1 MCRAVRST
9 GSRFGDDG
17 AHRLIIGFGT
27 DEAAL
32 MCLRELQRQDR
43 ARGCCLMAGGRPRA
57 EIDLGLVERS
67 AHIGCTN
74 DEIVALLGIGRS
86 TFYDRLK
93 DDPELQAVIDRGR
106 AVGRATLR
114 RLQWQGAENGNATM
128 LVWLGKNMLS
138 QTDKIENSGTTDVNT
153 RLIVE
158 LVGDAAP
165 AIEHEKQ
172 QQRFTPRLVTGDVVW
187 KGVTPMARA
196 LINR

>member
-1 MCRAVRST
+1 
-9 GSRFGDDG
+9 
-17 AHRLIIGFGT
+17 
-27 DEAAL
+27 
-32 MCLRELQRQDR
+32 
-43 ARGCCLMAGGRPRA
+43 
-57 EIDLGLVERS
+57 
-67 AHIGCTN
+67 
-74 DEIVALLGIGRS
+74 
-86 TFYDRLK
+86 
-93 DDPELQAVIDRGR
+93 
-106 AVGRATLR
+106 
-114 RLQWQGAENGNATM
+114 
-128 LVWLGKNMLS
+128 MLS